1 MNFPKKL
8 AASIL
13 FSQLIFTSTTALA
26 DAGRK
31 VSTIEYRGNSRI
43 SDETIFAYL
52 DLNIGDIPSHDSVDK
67 SIKSLFGTGFFADVK
82 VSQSGNKL
90 VVEVQE
96 NPMINKI
103 GFDGNK
109 RIEDKD
115 LLAELTMKQH
125 SVFSPYKLQSDI
137 NRISS
142 VYQKR
147 GRYSAQIEPK
157 VVKLDQNRVD
167 LVYEIEEGPDASIR
181 KINYTGNTYFSDSD
195 LADVILSKEYR
206 FYRFF
211 SNADIFDAEKQ
222 EYDKELLK
230 RHYLRNGFADFKV
243 TASTSELSI
252 KKDAFLLTFVIDEG
266 IIYNYGQIT
275 IDSEIKGLDTEVM
288 NSFIT
293 IKENNTFNQDEID
306 EVVDNLTNFLGDK
319 GYPFVDI
326 DPVIK
331 THPDTGIADVSFK
344 IKEGPKVYI
353 RKINI
358 KNNTRTLD
366 KVIRREFKIAEGD
379 PYNSSKIQR
388 SKQRIENLGYF
399 SKVDFKNVKTDEF
412 DKADVDVEVEE
423 TSTGAVNFAVGYN
436 TASGPLGKVVLSE
449 NNFLGKGQII
459 ELGTTIAKKENNIS
473 FSFTEPYFMDK
484 DLAVGFSVFKST
496 KDLKSSSS
504 YKSDTVGFG
513 LHAGYQ
519 ITEHLTHAIRY
530 NLKNEE
536 IKDVSEFASKYIKD
550 QKGKNTVSLI
560 GHSFIYDKLDNR
572 LEPKKGYLLRFDQ
585 DVAGLGGNTNYISNS
600 GSAAYFKPLYKND
613 FILKIA
619 GKAGNITGFGGKKV
633 RLNDRFSMGQDLVRG
648 FDIGGIGPRDTV
660 TTDSLGGNNFYGGT
674 AEIQIPL
681 GLPNEVPI
689 KGFVFHDFGS
699 VFGLDVKDKKNVI
712 DVKNVRA
719 SYGIGINYKSPL
731 GLITVSYG
739 IPYKKEKFD
748 EIRRFYINFGQSF

>member
-1 MNFPKKL
+1 ML
-8 AASIL
+8 S
-13 FSQLIFTSTTALA
+13 SSTALA
-26 DAGRK
+26 DSGK
-31 VSTIEYRGNSRI
+31 KISFIEYKGNSRI

-52 DLNIGDIPSHDSVDK
+52 DLNIGDIPNHDNVDK
-67 SIKSLFGTGFFADVK
+67 SIKSLFGTGFFSDVK
-82 VSQSGNKL
+82 VSQNGSKL

-115 LLAELTMKQH
+115 LIAELTMKQH

-137 NRISS
+137 SRISS

-147 GRYSAQIEPK
+147 GRYSVQIEPK

-181 KINYTGNTYFSDSD
+181 KINFTGNEYFSDSD
-195 LADVILSKEYR
+195 LSDVIISKEYR

-211 SNADIFDAEKQ
+211 SNADVFDTEKQ

-230 RHYLRNGFADFKV
+230 KHYLKNGFADFKV
-243 TASTSELSI
+243 TSATSELSA
-252 KKDAFLLTFVIDEG
+252 KKDSFLLTFVIDEG
-266 IIYNYGQIT
+266 IIYNYGK
-275 IDSEIKGLDTEVM
+275 IDIASDIKGLDTDAL
-288 NSFIT
+288 NSHLI
-293 IKENNTFNQDEID
+293 IKENDRFNQDDID
-306 EVVDNLTNFLGDK
+306 EIVDKLTNFLGDK

-331 THPDTGIADVSFK
+331 THPDTGLADISFK

-399 SKVDFKNVKTDEF
+399 SKVDFKNVKTDDF
-412 DKADVDVEVEE
+412 DKADVDVDVEE

-449 NNFLGKGQII
+449 NNFLGKGQVV
-459 ELGTTIAKKENNIS
+459 ELGTTLAKKENNVT

-484 DLAVGFSVFKST
+484 DLAAGFSVFKSS

-504 YKSDTVGFG
+504 YKSNTVGFG

-519 ITEHLTHAIRY
+519 ITEHLTHALRY

-536 IKDVSEFASKYIKD
+536 IKDVSEFASTYIKD

-585 DVAGLGGNTNYISNS
+585 DIAGLGGNTKYVSHTGNAS
-600 GSAAYFKPLYKND
+600 YFVPLFKND
-613 FILKIA
+613 FILKIG
-619 GKAGNITGFGGKKV
+619 GKAGIINGYGGKKI

-648 FDIGGIGPRDTV
+648 FDIGGIGPRDMK
-660 TTDSLGGNNFYGGT
+660 TTDSLGGNKFYGGT
-674 AEIQIPL
+674 TELQIPL
-681 GLPNEVPI
+681 GLPSELPV
-689 KGFVFHDFGS
+689 KGVVFHDFGS
-699 VFGLDVKDKKNVI
+699 VFGLDIKNKENIKDVRNI
-712 DVKNVRA
+712 RA
-719 SYGIGINYKSPL
+719 SYGLGLSYKSPL

>member
-8 AASIL
+8 ATTIL
-13 FSQLIFTSTTALA
+13 ISKLILSSTTALA
-26 DAGRK
+26 DSGK
-31 VSTIEYRGNSRI
+31 KISLIEYKGNSRI

-52 DLNIGDIPSHDSVDK
+52 ELNIGDVPNHENVDK
-67 SIKSLFGTGFFADVK
+67 SIKSLFGTGFFSDVK
-82 VSQSGNKL
+82 VSQNGNKL
-90 VVEVQE
+90 VVEVEE

-115 LLAELTMKQH
+115 LISELTMKQH
-125 SVFSPYKLQSDI
+125 SVFSPYKLQADI
-137 NRISS
+137 SRISS

-147 GRYSAQIEPK
+147 GRYSVQIEPK

-181 KINYTGNTYFSDSD
+181 KINFTGNDYFSDSD

-211 SNADIFDAEKQ
+211 SNADIFDSEKQ
-222 EYDKELLK
+222 EYDRELLRK
-230 RHYLRNGFADFKV
+230 HYLKNGFADFKV
-243 TASTSELSI
+243 TAATSELSA

-266 IIYNYGQIT
+266 IIYNYGKVS
-275 IDSEIKGLDTEVM
+275 IDSEIKGLDTEAL
-288 NSFIT
+288 NSHLI
-293 IKENNTFNQDEID
+293 IKENERFNQDEVD
-306 EVVDNLTNFLGDK
+306 EIVDNLTNFLGDK

-326 DPVIK
+326 EPVVK
-331 THPDTGIADVSFK
+331 THPETGLADISFK

-399 SKVDFKNVKTDEF
+399 SKVDFKNVKTEEF

-436 TASGPLGKVVLSE
+436 TASGPLGKIVLSE
-449 NNFLGKGQII
+449 NNFLGKGQVV
-459 ELGTTIAKKENNIS
+459 ELGTTLAKKENNVT

-484 DLAVGFSVFKST
+484 DLAAGFSVFKSS

-519 ITEHLTHAIRY
+519 ITEHLTHALRY

-536 IKDVSEFASKYIKD
+536 IKDVSEFASIYIKD
-550 QKGKNTVSLI
+550 QKGKNTVSLV

-585 DVAGLGGNTNYISNS
+585 DLAGLGGNTKYISHTGNAS
-600 GSAAYFKPLYKND
+600 YFVPLYKND
-613 FILKIA
+613 FILKLA
-619 GKAGNITGFGGKKV
+619 GKAGIINGFGGKKV

-648 FDIGGIGPRDTV
+648 FDIGGIGPRDIK
-660 TTDSLGGNNFYGGT
+660 TTDSLGGNKFYGGT
-674 AEIQIPL
+674 TELQIPL
-681 GLPNEVPI
+681 GLPSEVPV

-699 VFGLDVKDKKNVI
+699 VFGLDIANKTNIKDVNKI
-712 DVKNVRA
+712 RA
-719 SYGIGINYKSPL
+719 SYGMGLSYKSPL

-739 IPYKKEKFD
+739 FPYKKEKFD